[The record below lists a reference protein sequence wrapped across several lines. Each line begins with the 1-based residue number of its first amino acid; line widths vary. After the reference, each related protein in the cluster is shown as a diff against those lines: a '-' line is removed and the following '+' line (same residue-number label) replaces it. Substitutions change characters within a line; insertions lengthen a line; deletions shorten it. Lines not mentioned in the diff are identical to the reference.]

1 MDFKGFA
8 DDGVK
13 PKAAE
18 FRNGDGMNE
27 KYRACRCVPIMMGP
41 CFLGLLSLL
50 TAFPKHG
57 AKQNPSLAPKAEL
70 ANLSHILLP
79 SVLLSPTHSHLPAP
93 ASPALFMKET
103 VLIRSS
109 VPLKAAAHK

>member
-13 PKAAE
+13 PEAAE

-27 KYRACRCVPIMMGP
+27 KYRACRCVPIVMGP

-57 AKQNPSLAPKAEL
+57 AKQNPSFAPKAEL
-70 ANLSHILLP
+70 ASLSHILLP
-79 SVLLSPTHSHLPAP
+79 SILLSPAHS
-93 ASPALFMKET
+93 SPALFMKET